1 MQTLHINIILLIT
14 LAQAHGAAFAEEPA
28 YRPAEYQPQ
37 TTYTE
42 AEANTLT
49 AGAVPETAAA
59 QPASMPKAIST
70 AEAKP
75 AVGGPTPKSSVGG
88 KTKSAD
94 RAAFAAAENQPPSD
108 SNLPLLLMGV
118 LAGAAVWFMRQKAS
132 RPDGGNAVTGETLE
146 TASAATGVE
155 RYLARQQ
162 ANQKTGVEKY
172 LAKQADSMPATGVS
186 KYLAKQAANGK
197 N

>member
-42 AEANTLT
+42 ASASTLPAEA
-49 AGAVPETAAA
+49 AHETAAA
-59 QPASMPKAIST
+59 QPASMPKVVAT
-70 AEAKP
+70 AAATPEAS
-75 AVGGPTPKSSVGG
+75 GPNPKSSVDG
-88 KTKSAD
+88 KTNSAD
-94 RAAFAAAENQPPSD
+94 STAFAAAENQPPSD
-108 SNLPLLLMGV
+108 SNLPLFLMAA
-118 LAGAAVWFMRQKAS
+118 LAGAAFWFMRQKTTRQNS
-132 RPDGGNAVTGETLE
+132 RDAVSGETFG
-146 TASAATGVE
+146 ASAATGVE

-162 ANQKTGVEKY
+162 AGRKTGVEKY
-172 LAKQADSMPATGVS
+172 LARQVDSTPATGVS
-186 KYLAKQAANGK
+186 KYLAKRAASGK